1 MLTMPIRRILE
12 LPEEYRAIS
21 VQEAQPRRKRTR
33 PAPSQALVDRQQQLA
48 DAGIKARM
56 LYDRRTRSYCLAF
69 KLPPGKEVPEWQ

>member
-12 LPEEYRAIS
+12 FPEEYRAIS
-21 VQEAQPRRKRTR
+21 VQETQPRWKRT
-33 PAPSQALVDRQQQLA
+33 PPPSQELLDRQQQLA